1 MQFRCDRADLDLV
14 CVARRIIARRANNES
29 NFLWTRQTS
38 ALRPRAKSALQ
49 KTGKN
54 RDVTPG
60 DEGAD
65 SRFELP
71 GLARFRSRAFWKN
84 DQDIFGIVEELR
96 ADGEAP
102 AHANSS
108 RKGQRIGN
116 HGSDKS
122 ARHALEKIIRSCN
135 RESAMQFAQGQRG
148 EKAERV
154 EMAGMICYDNERSIG
169 PKIFMPDNFEPVI
182 DAQASADDHCDQLAH
197 SVNQHVGIARKSAQA
212 INQWLVEI
220 AGGIVMPGFH
230 RNR

>member
-1 MQFRCDRADLDLV
+1 MACSVASIAFSQFLHRAMHFRCDRTDIVLV
-14 CVARRIIARRANNES
+14 CVARIIIARRTNNES
-29 NFLWTRQTS
+29 NFFWTRQTS
-38 ALRPRAKSALQ
+38 ALWPRAKSALQ
-49 KTGKN
+49 ITGKN

-102 AHANSS
+102 AHANSP

-135 RESAMQFAQGQRG
+135 RESAM
-148 EKAERV
+148 
-154 EMAGMICYDNERSIG
+154 
-169 PKIFMPDNFEPVI
+169 
-182 DAQASADDHCDQLAH
+182 
-197 SVNQHVGIARKSAQA
+197 
-212 INQWLVEI
+212 
-220 AGGIVMPGFH
+220 
-230 RNR
+230 